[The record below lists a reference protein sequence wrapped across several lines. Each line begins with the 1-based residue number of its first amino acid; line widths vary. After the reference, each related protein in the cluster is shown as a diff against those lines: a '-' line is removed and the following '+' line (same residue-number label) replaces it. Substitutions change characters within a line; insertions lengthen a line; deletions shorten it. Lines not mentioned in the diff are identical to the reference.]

1 MRRVMVTGVGALTP
15 LGNTFSDSW
24 LAIRE
29 GLSGVLKITGVATA
43 DIPWKIAGA
52 LRNFSPGAFLTPK
65 EQMRFDPVVHY
76 AVAASAMALADA
88 GLSAL
93 SLSGSSRDKES
104 EQAAVPD
111 DVGRRDHCGV
121 VIGSSRGAIRS
132 LEAALSA
139 GRSTRLSPYF
149 MPSTTIGMVASSVAQ
164 KFRFRGPC
172 LGMSSACAS
181 GSMAIGEAFRLIRH
195 GYAVSALAGGSE
207 APICKLCIEGYGR
220 TGALS
225 RAAVPSASRP
235 FDVSRDG
242 FVLAEGAC
250 IIVLEELESALRR
263 NCRIYGEVVGYY
275 TGTDAFHITKPDSDG
290 EAQAMNA
297 ALADANL
304 TRDQVDYVSAHA
316 TSTIVGDH
324 AEAMAIKDVFAER
337 PVPVSAI
344 KSMTGHM
351 LAASG
356 PFEIACAL
364 MSITE
369 GLIPGTINLD
379 KKDPACDVSVT
390 SWNRET
396 EVETALCNSFGFGGI
411 NAVVILRKYES

>member
-1 MRRVMVTGVGALTP
+1 MVTGIGAVTP
-15 LGNTFSDSW
+15 LGNTFTDSW
-24 LAIRE
+24 LAVRQ
-29 GLSGVLKITGVATA
+29 GLSGVRAMTGVATA
-43 DIPWKIAGA
+43 DTPWKIAGA
-52 LRNFSPGAFLTPK
+52 LRNFSPREFLTPK

-88 GLSAL
+88 GLSSP
-93 SLSGSSRDKES
+93 SLFGSLRDKES
-104 EQAAVPD
+104 EETAVLD
-111 DVGRRDHCGV
+111 DAGCRDHRGV
-121 VIGSSRGAIRS
+121 VIGSSRGGVRS
-132 LEAALSA
+132 LEAALSSA
-139 GRSTRLSPYF
+139 PGTKLSPYF

-164 KFRFRGPC
+164 KFRLKGPC

-235 FDVSRDG
+235 FDVARDG

-250 IIVLEELESALRR
+250 IIVLEELGSALRR

-275 TGTDAFHITKPDSDG
+275 TGTDAFHITKPDSYG
-290 EAQAMNA
+290 EARAMNA
-297 ALADANL
+297 ALADGNL
-304 TRDQVDYVSAHA
+304 TPDQVAYVSAHA
-316 TSTIVGDH
+316 TSTIVGDRV
-324 AEAMAIKDVFAER
+324 EAKAIRNVFMER

-379 KKDPACDVSVT
+379 EKDPSCDVSVV
-390 SWNRET
+390 SRNRET
-396 EVETALCNSFGFGGI
+396 EVVTTLCNSFGFGGI